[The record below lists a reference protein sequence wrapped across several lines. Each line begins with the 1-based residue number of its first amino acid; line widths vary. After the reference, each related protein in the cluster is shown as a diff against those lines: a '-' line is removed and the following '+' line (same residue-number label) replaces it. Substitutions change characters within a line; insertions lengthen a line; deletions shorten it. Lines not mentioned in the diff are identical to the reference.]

1 MQTLVC
7 AIDEAE
13 ETQLTEDTELEIEE
27 IDPGTVFVMSVA
39 ELQKQKDFSSCPGQI
54 HGAILKSII
63 GKLTKEDYVCR
74 GFGRRKGQQWKMTS
88 KTLNSSNKYSLKFDD
103 NL

>member
-1 MQTLVC
+1 VFYASAKRKLVRNKKSMQTLVC

-39 ELQKQKDFSSCPGQI
+39 ELQN
-54 HGAILKSII
+54 
-63 GKLTKEDYVCR
+63 
-74 GFGRRKGQQWKMTS
+74 RRTS
-88 KTLNSSNKYSLKFDD
+88 QAAPARSMGPY
-103 NL
+103 